1 MIMLVLVSMYVYM
14 YEEKVWL
21 NFYVNVNQNEDHVSS

>member
-1 MIMLVLVSMYVYM
+1 LKN

-21 NFYVNVNQNEDHVSS
+21 NI